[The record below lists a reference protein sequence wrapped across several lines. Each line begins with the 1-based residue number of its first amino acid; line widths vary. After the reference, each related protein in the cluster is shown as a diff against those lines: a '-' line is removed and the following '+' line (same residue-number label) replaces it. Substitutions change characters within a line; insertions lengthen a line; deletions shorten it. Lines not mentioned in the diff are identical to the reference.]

1 MAESNQDRCV
11 RAAQAA
17 IEVVRE
23 ECGGMDMDVVEMD
36 EGMFMEVPEEAARI
50 ARETGDSPVPLNQF
64 ERRVGENEYL
74 RSWLAGM
81 AERSGV
87 EPVDYDMYRKII
99 HSWADSFFDNGLDF
113 AASDIPE
120 ATVDRIAQSG

>member
-1 MAESNQDRCV
+1 M

-23 ECGGMDMDVVEMD
+23 ECGDMGMDVVEID
-36 EGMFMEVPEEAARI
+36 DGMFMEVPEEAARI

-64 ERRVGENEYL
+64 ERRVEEDEFL
-74 RSWLAGM
+74 RNWLAGM
-81 AERSGV
+81 ADRSGV
-87 EPVDYDMYRKII
+87 GSDDYDLYRHVV

-113 AASDIPE
+113 RPSDIPE
-120 ATVDRIAQSG
+120 ATVDRIARS

>member
-1 MAESNQDRCV
+1 MADSDSDRCV

-23 ECGGMDMDVVEMD
+23 ECGDMGMDVVEMD

-64 ERRVGENEYL
+64 ERRIEENEYL

-81 AERSGV
+81 AERTGV
-87 EPVDYDMYRKII
+87 ERVDYDMYRKVI

-113 AASDIPE
+113 RPSDIPE
-120 ATVDRIAQSG
+120 ATVDRISQEA